1 MTVSTRTDRLKKD
14 VWILDGALQPDA
26 AEQYRRAC
34 AHLFDIT
41 LLVPEDQFYNRLQ
54 GYNLD
59 RAVFGRCKGVP
70 QRFERTHAHILAD
83 GSDTLQLIVD
93 IGGEWSGSY
102 GAREVDWRMGPIRI
116 IDMARPFAIHTG
128 VYHTYNLIFP
138 RSAIG
143 EKGALDLHGLV
154 IPESDAGGQLL
165 VSYIETLWA
174 NIERLTPT
182 QASAAIDAMFA
193 LISGLVTVHAPE
205 ADNDTR
211 PFRKV
216 QLASACSFVHAHLGD
231 FELSPERVREHL
243 GISRSQLYEVFE
255 PVGGVASFIQTRRLD
270 HAFDAII
277 ADRTEPGTLAE
288 IGYAHGF
295 RSDTHFN
302 RAFRARFGLPP
313 GKLRALRA
321 SAQAHELSV
330 VNRPDD
336 VWAWFRNL

>member
-1 MTVSTRTDRLKKD
+1 MTVSRPADRLQKD
-14 VWILDGALQPDA
+14 VWVLEGALQSDA

-41 LLVPEDQFYNRLQ
+41 LLVPDEQFYNRLQ

-59 RAVFGRCKGVP
+59 RGVFGRCKGVA

-93 IGGEWSGSY
+93 MDGEWSGSY
-102 GAREVDWRMGPIRI
+102 GEREVDWRMGPIRI
-116 IDMARPFAIHTG
+116 IDMARPFAIRTG
-128 VYHTYNLIFP
+128 AYHTYNLMFP
-138 RSAIG
+138 RGAIG
-143 EKGALDLHGLV
+143 EQGALDLHGIV
-154 IPESDAGGQLL
+154 VPEDDAGGRLL
-165 VSYIETLWA
+165 ISHIETLWA
-174 NIERLTPT
+174 NIDRLTPT

-193 LISGLVTVHAPE
+193 LIAGLVAVHAPE
-205 ADNDTR
+205 SDNDAR
-211 PFRKV
+211 PFRKI
-216 QLASACSFVHAHLGD
+216 QLANARGFVDAHLGD

-255 PVGGVASFIQTRRLD
+255 PVGGVAGFIQTRRLD

-277 ADRTEPGTLAE
+277 AERAEPVTLAE

-336 VWAWFRNL
+336 VWAWFKNL